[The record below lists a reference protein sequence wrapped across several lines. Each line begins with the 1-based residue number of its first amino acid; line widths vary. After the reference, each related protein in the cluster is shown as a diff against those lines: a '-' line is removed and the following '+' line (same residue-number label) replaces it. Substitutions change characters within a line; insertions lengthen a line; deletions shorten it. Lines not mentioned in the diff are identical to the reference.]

1 MQRIHYARER
11 STTRTRSLSGER
23 HPAARSPDID
33 PSAAVLTTLA
43 PAFAEALP
51 RLDGVPLSYRHELNA
66 DLVYDLCAGLIRAG
80 VAKPGDWKKCNEDAL
95 TFAKYSVMQAVDIES
110 RELLQRNVEFQM
122 EIGDAYPDGYFYGR
136 EPKLDHG
143 ALAVSIC
150 CTGAGVF
157 RLGRLVEALEQEAK
171 GLGAAFYWTLIRSL
185 YRVMRVYD
193 HDDALRYEEM
203 MRELAEQDDPENQGQ
218 YEFPEVKKALPDS
231 IRRTLRRSD
240 PRRYRRLLKANS
252 SGRFADWIA
261 RLRRLEQLA
270 RVRVRDNSNQIEGNY
285 DAPPLPSLIVFFEER
300 DAITA
305 CFDEEAQSMLEG
317 SAEPALF
324 AIFSPDKE
332 EEVARAIAVVSRF
345 VAFNTELFTLIEEV
359 EEWEK
364 QNGRRD
370 SNWRESSIRAE

>member
-1 MQRIHYARER
+1 M
-11 STTRTRSLSGER
+11 GK
-23 HPAARSPDID
+23 
-33 PSAAVLTTLA
+33 
-43 PAFAEALP
+43 
-51 RLDGVPLSYRHELNA
+51 
-66 DLVYDLCAGLIRAG
+66 LVD
-80 VAKPGDWKKCNEDAL
+80 
-95 TFAKYSVMQAVDIES
+95 
-110 RELLQRNVEFQM
+110 
-122 EIGDAYPDGYFYGR
+122 
-136 EPKLDHG
+136 
-143 ALAVSIC
+143 
-150 CTGAGVF
+150 
-157 RLGRLVEALEQEAK
+157 ALEQETK
-171 GLGAAFYWTLIRSL
+171 ELGAAFYWTLIRSL

-203 MRELAEQDDPENQGQ
+203 VRELAEQDGPENQGQ

-231 IRRTLRRSD
+231 IRRTLCRSD

-252 SGRFADWIA
+252 NGRFRNWLA

-270 RVRVRDNSNQIEGNY
+270 RVRVRDNSDQIEGNY

-332 EEVARAIAVVSRF
+332 EEVTRAIAVMSRF
-345 VAFNTELFTLIEEV
+345 VAFNTELFTLVEEV

-370 SNWRESSIRAE
+370 CDRRKSSIRAV

>member
-1 MQRIHYARER
+1 MQRVHPARKR
-11 STTRTRSLSGER
+11 YPASARSLRGER
-23 HPAARSPDID
+23 RAAVGSPIID
-33 PSAAVLTTLA
+33 PSTSVLTSLA

-51 RLDGVPLSYRHELNA
+51 RLDGVPRAYTHELNSE
-66 DLVYDLCAGLIRAG
+66 LVYELCAALIRAG
-80 VAKPGDWKKCNEDAL
+80 IAKAEDWKKCKEDAL
-95 TFAKYSVMQAVDIES
+95 TFAKYSVMQAIGLE
-110 RELLQRNVEFQM
+110 RGELLRRNVDFQL

-136 EPKLDHG
+136 EPQLDHG

-157 RLGRLVEALEQEAK
+157 RLGKLVGALEQEAK
-171 GLGAAFYWTLIRSL
+171 GLGAAFYWMLIRSL
-185 YRVMRVYD
+185 YRVMRIYD

-203 MRELAEQDDPENQGQ
+203 VHELAEQDDPENQGQ
-218 YEFPEVKKALPDS
+218 YEFPEVEKALPDC
-231 IRRTLRRSD
+231 IQQTLRRSD
-240 PRRYRRLLKANS
+240 LHRYRKLLKANT
-252 SGRFADWIA
+252 SGRFGNWIA

-270 RVRVRDNSNQIEGNY
+270 RVRTRDNSDRIEGNY

-300 DAITA
+300 DAIAA

-332 EEVARAIAVVSRF
+332 EGVARAIDVVNRF

-370 SNWRESSIRAE
+370 SDWREPPLRTA